1 MKRVYLDNSATTQV
15 DERAA
20 KKVYEFMTEK
30 YGNAS
35 SAHSFG
41 QEAKYALDDSREKIA
56 KAINAGVGE
65 IYFTSGGTES
75 DNWAIKGI
83 SDLYLDFNKPVHIIT
98 SSYEHSA
105 VYEIC
110 KIYSRFYPE
119 LFSFTILNPSGDG
132 KNICIEDIKSA
143 VNENTKLVS
152 IMHVNNEIGAVNDI
166 KNIGA
171 FCRSKNILFHTDA
184 VQSFTKLPIDVKAMN
199 IDLLSASS
207 HKIYGPKGVG
217 FLYIRK
223 KVEILP
229 NQYGGHQESNMRT
242 GTENIPGIAGF
253 GTAAEI
259 AMAEMKDDIPG
270 ITALRNRLFELISAG
285 VDGIIVNS
293 DLVNGYGGILNLT
306 FAGVE
311 GEALLLSLDLDG
323 IAVSTGSACSTGQV
337 TPSRVLLSIGRTPEE
352 AQSSIRFSI
361 GRFNTPDEIEF
372 AAQKVI
378 EHVTRLREMMR

>member
-1 MKRVYLDNSATTQV
+1 MKRIYLDNSATTQV
-15 DERAA
+15 DERVA
-20 KKVYEFMTEK
+20 KKVYEYMTEK

-41 QEAKYALDDSREKIA
+41 QEAKYALDDSREKAA
-56 KAINAGVGE
+56 KVISAGVGE
-65 IYFTSGGTES
+65 IYFTSGGTEA

-83 SDLYLDFNKPVHIIT
+83 SDLYLDLNKPVHVII

-105 VYEIC
+105 IYAMC
-110 KIYSRFYPE
+110 KIYSKFYPG
-119 LFSFTILNPSGDG
+119 LFSVTIINPSGK
-132 KNICIEDIKSA
+132 KNICFEDIKSA

-152 IMHVNNEIGAVNDI
+152 IMHVNNEIGVINDI
-166 KNIGA
+166 GTIGA

-184 VQSFTKLPIDVKAMN
+184 VQSYTKLPIDVKAMN

-217 FLYIRK
+217 LLYIRK

-229 NQYGGHQESNMRT
+229 NQYGGHQERGMRT
-242 GTENIPGIAGF
+242 GTENLPGIVGF
-253 GTAAEI
+253 GTAADI
-259 AMAEMKDDIPG
+259 ALSEMSDDIPR

-285 VDGIIVNS
+285 IDGITVNS
-293 DLVNGYGGILNLT
+293 DLAAGYGGILNLT
-306 FAGVE
+306 FTGVE

-361 GRFNTPDEIEF
+361 GRFNTLEEIEY